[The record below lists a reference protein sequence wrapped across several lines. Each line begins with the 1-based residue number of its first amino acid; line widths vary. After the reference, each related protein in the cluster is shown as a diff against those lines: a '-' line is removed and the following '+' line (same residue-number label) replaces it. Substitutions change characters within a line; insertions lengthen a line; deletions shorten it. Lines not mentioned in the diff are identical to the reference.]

1 MSTVFDAN
9 CVGLANATSAGWGNL
24 GGGVAHVVVVPFFLA
39 MYNSGKTN
47 EEAWRVTLALPPVLL
62 FVTGVLLFFLT
73 DDCPLG
79 DIKHLQDY
87 NNEVKRKENERL
99 GKEPS
104 KPLNM
109 GQTWMIAA
117 RNWKTWVA
125 ALCYAMSFGAELTV
139 NGNMASY
146 FKMAFALNPSQAAN
160 YAGVCVCTYSA
171 PV

>member
-1 MSTVFDAN
+1 MVI
-9 CVGLANATSAGWGNL
+9 
-24 GGGVAHVVVVPFFLA
+24 VPFFLA
-39 MYNSGKTN
+39 IYNTGRTN
-47 EEAWRVTLALPPVLL
+47 EEAWRVTLALPPILL
-62 FVTGVLLFFLT
+62 FVTGVFLFFLT

-79 DIKHLQDY
+79 DIKHLQEH
-87 NNEVKRKENERL
+87 NNELKRKENERL

-104 KPLNM
+104 KPLTM

-146 FKMAFALNPSQAAN
+146 FRMAFALNASEAAN
-160 YAGVCVCTYSA
+160 YAGL
-171 PV
+171 